1 MPRDPLVE
9 AAGERLEYI
18 YSKAQKLVVS
28 HFRDID
34 RYKDAYRIS
43 IIAYMKMLVDLLK
56 LEGDESDS

>member
-1 MPRDPLVE
+1 MPRDPLIDKASE
-9 AAGERLEYI
+9 KLEYI
-18 YSKAQKLVVS
+18 YSRAQKLVVS

-56 LEGDESDS
+56 LEKEET